1 MPRPLC
7 FALTFALAAAACAPA
22 TPQRLVERGTLV
34 VAWQDPETL
43 NPLYSTGNQ
52 TNALVY
58 RVAVEGLVAPGP
70 TGCCVPVLAEEVP
83 TLANGGLTLEPDGR
97 MTVRY
102 RLRERSWSD
111 GTPFTS
117 ADVAFT
123 WSVIMRDPKVASR
136 EGYDQIDTIDTPDE
150 RSAVVRYRAIYPA
163 YLTRFDAILP
173 RHALASSSDLST
185 TDYGRFPLGTGP
197 FRITE
202 FAVGDHI
209 TAERNERYD
218 PTGRLPLL
226 DRIVFRSVPSL
237 EGAKAQLKAGEV
249 HAAPSLG
256 DADVAD
262 LAGIAGVRLESY
274 RSPSVETLQFN
285 LARPGNPADPAVP
298 HPVLTDIAVRRALL
312 LATPKKLMVDTLLSG
327 RPAVGSS
334 ELPLG
339 WREASAV
346 TQEGYDRDAAARQ
359 LDTAGWTLGPDGVRR
374 HDGTRLSLTVT
385 STTGNALR
393 ERIEQVLIDE
403 WRRIGVALAIRNVP
417 PATLVGTWSSG
428 GIRKRGDFD
437 IVLAQQGLGGLGGND
452 PQSYLAQRHRCD
464 AIPRQANNGAGAN
477 YERFCDKRIDEV
489 LARAGTKPG
498 DVAERDRLYAEL
510 LRIVNDNV
518 LDIWLYDRSRVDAY
532 RDTVTGTE
540 GIAWDVPTWNVARWR
555 LAPP

>member
-7 FALTFALAAAACAPA
+7 FVLTLALVAAACAPA
-22 TPQRLVERGTLV
+22 TPQRPVERGTLV

-58 RVAVEGLVAPGP
+58 RVAVEGLLAPGP
-70 TGCCVPVLAEEVP
+70 TGCCVPVLAEEIP

-111 GTPFTS
+111 GAPFTS

-123 WSVIMRDPKVASR
+123 WSIIMRDPKVASR
-136 EGYDQIDTIDTPDE
+136 EGYDQVEAVDTPDD
-150 RSAVVRYRAIYPA
+150 RTAIVRYRAVYPA

-173 RHALASSSDLST
+173 KHALGSATDLSA
-185 TDYGRFPLGTGP
+185 TDYGRLPLGTGP

-202 FAVGDHI
+202 FAAGDHI
-209 TAERNERYD
+209 TAERNDRYD
-218 PTGRLPLL
+218 ATGRLPLL

-262 LAGIAGVRLESY
+262 LAGAAGIRLEIY
-274 RSPSVETLQFN
+274 RSPIVETLQFN
-285 LARPGNPADPAVP
+285 LAKPGNPADPAIA
-298 HPVLTDIAVRRALL
+298 HPVLGDVVLRRALL
-312 LATPKKLMVDTLLSG
+312 LATPKKLMVDTLLAG
-327 RPAVGSS
+327 RPTVGSS

-339 WREASAV
+339 WREASTV
-346 TQEGYDRDAAARQ
+346 TQQGFDRGAASRQ
-359 LDTAGWTLGPDGVRR
+359 LDAAGWTPGPDGVRR
-374 HDGTRLSLTVT
+374 RDGTRLSLTIT

-393 ERIEQVLIDE
+393 EQIEQVLVDE
-403 WRRIGVALAIRNVP
+403 WKRIGVELAIRNVP
-417 PATLVGTWSSG
+417 PATLVGAWSSG
-428 GIRKRGDFD
+428 GIRKRGNFD

-464 AIPRQANNGAGAN
+464 AIPKQTNNGAGAN
-477 YERFCDKRIDEV
+477 YERFCDARIDDL
-489 LARAGTKPG
+489 LARAGASLG
-498 DVAERDRLYAEL
+498 DDAARDRLYADVM
-510 LRIVNDNV
+510 RIVNDNV

-555 LAPP
+555 LARP